1 MEKQTIWHR
10 LLMIDRRI
18 LYLILFV
25 NIIIF
30 LLLPVKVS
38 TVTSPPCAGFT
49 TQLSS

>member
-30 LLLPVKVS
+30 LLHS
-38 TVTSPPCAGFT
+38 CQGAHGH
-49 TQLSS
+49 LSARAQVLRYD